1 MRIAKTTERKF
12 FSPDDPDKSWVMIK
26 HLLPGETQ
34 DIFDK
39 AFSHKI
45 EYEKNEKG
53 KMEPKVSQKPNNK
66 LHRELTLQAVVT
78 NWGEFYDKKSN
89 KMKCTP
95 ANIVKASREIE
106 GFDEFIDGNR
116 ETLAD
121 DIAQENKEQLKNL
134 KGSASVPAK

>member
-39 AFSHKI
+39 AFTHKV
-45 EYEKNEKG
+45 EYEKNKKG
-53 KMEPKVSQKPNNK
+53 KMEGKVLQESNNK
-66 LHRELTLQAVVT
+66 LHRELTLQAAVIG
-78 NWGEFYDKKSN
+78 WGEFYDRKSN

-95 ANIVKASREIE
+95 ANIVKAFREID
-106 GFDEFIDGNR
+106 GFDEFINDCR
-116 ETLAD
+116 ETLAN
-121 DIAQENKEQLKNL
+121 DIAQENKEQLKNS
-134 KGSASVPAK
+134 KGSASVPVK